1 MGESPR
7 AALLESGAGTP
18 LADLIVPGVRLALIR
33 GLPGSGK
40 STLAR
45 RLALEEGWVHL
56 EADQF
61 FETGGAYQFD
71 AARLADAHAWCL
83 RNASARLAMG
93 ARVAIANTF
102 VSLWELA
109 SYLGLAEVHATPYR
123 IIETRGDWPSVHA
136 VPEDVTA
143 QMHARWE
150 TLPAHLQRY
159 ARIWQG

>member
-1 MGESPR
+1 MS
-7 AALLESGAGTP
+7 AP
-18 LADLIVPGVRLALIR
+18 LAELIAPDVRLALIR

-40 STLAR
+40 SSLAR
-45 RLALEEGWVHL
+45 RLAAEQGWVHL

-61 FETGGAYQFD
+61 FEIAGTYVFD

-102 VSLWELA
+102 VSLWELS

-123 IIETRGDWPSVHA
+123 IIEARGDWPSVHA
-136 VPEDVTA
+136 VPADVAA
-143 QMHARWE
+143 QMRARWE
-150 TLPAHLQRY
+150 SVPAHLQPLTRV
-159 ARIWQG
+159 WQG